1 MIQGLLMS
9 CKNNDNDS
17 VLSNPC
23 NPDVVLMDLRMPVMD
38 GFETLK
44 AMKKQ
49 PAFRCT
55 ASG

>member
-1 MIQGLLMS
+1 MS